1 MSAIAY
7 ELSGI
12 DIVIWFGLQVLQSK
26 EGTELAIDDFID
38 LWTAAIPISL
48 SDLTSSPSGDQSA
61 SHLPLDLTNLVGN
74 YIKVSPSRIIYF
86 TKSQLSDNPKTRFAQ
101 LLAVKSTWE
110 LNEIVPFLED
120 IRNKSVKMESF
131 IMKFAKKKTVGKRV
145 YVSAR

>member
-7 ELSGI
+7 ELSGK
-12 DIVIWFGLQVLQSK
+12 DIITWFGLYVLQSK

-38 LWTAAIPISL
+38 LWAASIPISL
-48 SDLTSSPSGDQSA
+48 SDLTSGDQSA
-61 SHLPLDLTNLVGN
+61 SLDLTDLVGN

-86 TKSQLSDNPKTRFAQ
+86 TKSQLSDNPKTRFSQ

-110 LNEIVPFLED
+110 LSEIVPFLED